1 MALKT
6 KEISINAQE
15 VFIAVFGGA
24 NNDGAGWG
32 ITANG
37 KIIKIPGNN
46 PLRDIVALAELA
58 VRTNNAALR
67 TRVEK
72 LVVES
77 VAERRRG

>member
-6 KEISINAQE
+6 KEITINAQE
-15 VFIAVFGGA
+15 VFIAVFGGV
-24 NNDGAGWG
+24 NNDGGGWG

-46 PLRDIVALAELA
+46 PLLSIVALAELA
-58 VRTNNAALR
+58 VKTNNAAMR
-67 TRVEK
+67 TRVER

-77 VAERRRG
+77 VAEHRRG